1 MVDHLA
7 HSCFDTEVLEALLP
21 GTYHHLGSAG
31 CDKVVISQRLPM
43 GKLVY
48 SSAETQIRLMNHL
61 SKKIWDLDMPGLLDK
76 FCSII
81 NII

>member
-1 MVDHLA
+1 
-7 HSCFDTEVLEALLP
+7 
-21 GTYHHLGSAG
+21 
-31 CDKVVISQRLPM
+31 M
-43 GKLVY
+43 GKLVD

-81 NII
+81 NTI